1 MSSIGT
7 FTTGMS
13 VSVDLALAL
22 ARHLLLDVI
31 SNLVHRL
38 VQLVEEE
45 RHGFG
50 GRGLGGSVG
59 RVWLTL
65 MVL

>member
-1 MSSIGT
+1 
-7 FTTGMS
+7 MS